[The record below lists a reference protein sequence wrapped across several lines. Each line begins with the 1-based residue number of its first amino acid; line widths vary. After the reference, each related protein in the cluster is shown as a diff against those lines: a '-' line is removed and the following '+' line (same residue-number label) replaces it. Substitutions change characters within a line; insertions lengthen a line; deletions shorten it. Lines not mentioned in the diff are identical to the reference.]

1 MRLGRRSFLKG
12 LVAATVLSP
21 LLAQPGP
28 PRFLVAT
35 SMQDAVTQ
43 PAVTGAITLSEFRT
57 AFEELRKKAIQPD
70 ADGYYYLTMQPEQWD
85 DVKGLL
91 EHEQAA
97 ALDRAWRMPMI
108 NRGIPIE
115 GVHPAGASWDD
126 RWGYAS
132 YKVVY
137 PSAREGL
144 HHG

>member
-43 PAVTGAITLSEFRT
+43 ANPGPGLTLAQFRAT
-57 AFEELRKKAIQPD
+57 FEDLRKKAIQPD
-70 ADGYYYLTMQPEQWD
+70 ADGHYYLTMQPEQWD
-85 DVKGLL
+85 EVKGLL

-97 ALDRAWRMPMI
+97 ALDRAWRMPRI

-115 GVHPAGASWDD
+115 RVHPVGASWDD

-132 YKVVY
+132 YKIVY

-144 HHG
+144 QHG